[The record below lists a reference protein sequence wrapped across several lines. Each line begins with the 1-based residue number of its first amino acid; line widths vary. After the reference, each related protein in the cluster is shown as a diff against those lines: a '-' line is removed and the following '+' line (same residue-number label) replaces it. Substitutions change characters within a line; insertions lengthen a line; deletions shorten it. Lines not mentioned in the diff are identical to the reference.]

1 MMGKL
6 VELFL
11 EQLDIHTQ
19 QNEWFV
25 SMEVALEGITSVEAA
40 WSYNQSNT
48 IWQIV
53 NHLIFWNNDVI
64 HRLKGTVNPKQA
76 NNNEDTF
83 GEPGSP
89 EDEIGWEQTLSE
101 LHGVMQGL
109 RDVIASL
116 DDGTLDL
123 PYRENSASTRRL
135 LSNIMM
141 HDTYHIGQVVLMRK
155 LQSSWNSFNWA

>member
-1 MMGKL
+1 MEKS
-6 VELFL
+6 VELLL

-25 SMEVALEGITSVEAA
+25 SMDVALEGITSIEAA
-40 WSYNQSNT
+40 WRFNQNNT

-53 NHLIFWNNDVI
+53 NHLIFCNNDVI
-64 HRLKGTVNPKQA
+64 HRLNGTLNPKQA
-76 NNNEDTF
+76 ENNEETF

-89 EDEIGWEQTLSE
+89 EDETGWEQTLAE
-101 LHGVMQGL
+101 LHGVMQRL
-109 RDVIASL
+109 RDVIARM

-123 PYRENSASTRRL
+123 PYRENSVSTRRL

-141 HDTYHIGQVVLMRK
+141 HDTYHIGQIVLMRK
-155 LQSSWNSFNWA
+155 LQSSWNSYNWA